1 MQPQVVSARNM
12 LMNSPQPHPATTEST
27 PSPTTFAPGSEGLVF
42 AWEIHGNGSGRELNW
57 KAVREGW
64 NQKGL
69 IWLHLHFEH
78 PTANQWLREKSGIE
92 ESLLP
97 YLLSDDSRPGAV
109 VHENRLILIMRGI
122 NANRDAEPED
132 LITLRLYL
140 APDQI
145 ISLRRRRVQ
154 TMQAI
159 HQDLLEGHGV
169 RNASQFL
176 IEVIARIV
184 ERIGDHVETL
194 EETLSQLEQQLLN
207 NEIDGL
213 GAGLQEL
220 QSDLIDLRRY
230 LHPQRIMF
238 GKLLDVELDWLDDG
252 TYNRIRTQV
261 EFHTRHVE
269 DIDYCWQRTQVIKE
283 DLNTR
288 QSEQLNQ
295 KLYLLAVV
303 SCVFLPLTLITGLL
317 GVNLA
322 GIPLA
327 EHPAS
332 FTILT
337 TAMVGIAAIILVYFK
352 RKRWF

>member
-1 MQPQVVSARNM
+1 
-12 LMNSPQPHPATTEST
+12 
-27 PSPTTFAPGSEGLVF
+27 VF
-42 AWEIHGNGSGRELNW
+42 AWEIHGDGSGRELDW
-57 KAVREGW
+57 KAVQQGW

-69 IWLHLHFEH
+69 MWLHLHFEH
-78 PTANQWLREKSGIE
+78 PTSNRWLLEQSGIE

-109 VHENRLILIMRGI
+109 VHEDRLILIMRGI
-122 NANRDAEPED
+122 NANTDEEPED

-145 ISLRRRRVQ
+145 ISMRRRRVL

-159 HQDLLEGHGV
+159 HQELVEGRGV

-176 IEVIARIV
+176 IEVVSRIV

-194 EETLSQLEQQLLN
+194 EAEVSQLEQQLLN
-207 NEIDGL
+207 DETEGL
-213 GAGLQEL
+213 RAGLQEI

-230 LHPQRIMF
+230 LHPQRLMF
-238 GKLLDVELDWLDDG
+238 GKLLDVELDWLDAG

-269 DIDYCWQRTQVIKE
+269 DIDYCWQRTHVIKE

-303 SCVFLPLTLITGLL
+303 SGVFLPLTLITGLL

-322 GIPLA
+322 GIPMA
-327 EHPAS
+327 DNPAA
-332 FTILT
+332 FTVVSAGML
-337 TAMVGIAAIILVYFK
+337 GIAGIILVYFK